1 MVGLDTGVVY
11 PPPKPP
17 SCKGGVSNEHSGCAG
32 SAHGVSTRTTYKT
45 VAKTSE
51 VDDQLFAA
59 KGQQFHNEHMENI
72 QYLQGLQKHNK
83 PWLSPPEPP
92 LSRKDFVPN
101 AEKWKKHQSKTSAYT
116 PEDSDTV
123 IITKDDMEKIKERSV
138 ILTEEQRL
146 ALKKHKEAERD
157 RIHAVAN
164 QRKQMMLK
172 MEAERRKKSGRL
184 TDAEILRM
192 QNEDRTKAE
201 ALRQMEENL
210 DDAKLMNRMMNYAR
224 CVTIRDGQLHEKGD
238 KERWEEQDKMR
249 WHHIME
255 MSRVQKI
262 KEHDTAEAR
271 KKYFRYEG
279 AAVIRKQMAEN
290 ESMRK
295 INEEIKEQ
303 EGRKIRRESERMLK
317 EDQDI
322 AEAKRIAG
330 RKLLI
335 EILKAN
341 DDAQEA
347 RIKAKEFEKE
357 EEARRQ
363 VYVHEKEKRDL
374 AYQEAQD
381 KIKKEREM
389 ETARLRAL
397 QERAQDKQAVID
409 GVRALRVQEEHE
421 REWREKERAEAEKIR
436 LMYEDL
442 ARAREEQK
450 IYKLKLLADQAQEEQ
465 IAYYRI
471 AQSQKAALIE
481 ARRQA
486 EAAHEANIKNKEAV
500 IKQIEQNAE
509 KRARAFREKFEEGER
524 LRQQIRVE
532 KLRLED
538 IKERKLKVLAKEG
551 VPPKYQVE
559 LAKHKIVIH

>member
-1 MVGLDTGVVY
+1 MNLWEVDPCQINT
-11 PPPKPP
+11 
-17 SCKGGVSNEHSGCAG
+17 CTAQQ
-32 SAHGVSTRTTYKT
+32 

-83 PWLSPPEPP
+83 PWLSPPE
-92 LSRKDFVPN
+92 
-101 AEKWKKHQSKTSAYT
+101 
-116 PEDSDTV
+116 
-123 IITKDDMEKIKERSV
+123 ERSV

-172 MEAERRKKSGRL
+172 ASHPRSCDSDILGMLVQFSARNMEAERRKKSGRL

-389 ETARLRAL
+389 ETARQAELQLDLSVVLRAL